1 MIDVDSVQY
10 GQERSEDAVNE
21 SAQQVAFADK
31 VLLNKVDAC
40 SEPHLQAVEQ
50 EIRGFERRIE

>member
-1 MIDVDSVQY
+1 M
-10 GQERSEDAVNE
+10 NE

-40 SEPHLQAVEQ
+40 TEQQLEEVEQ
-50 EIRGFERRIE
+50 EIRALDRRFLLDFR